1 MLVDVFNGAQTE
13 VEMRERASHIVDAIK
28 TKELPLADLSIRD
41 VAEATLGAA
50 GMRALAKNSTES
62 GLIIDSMREA
72 VAPVNLSLFSNIT
85 GQMIY
90 QGIYEAY
97 SAPEYI
103 GEQLVTMESSREDNT
118 RVPGIAP
125 IDDDA
130 LEVEEGAEYPDV
142 KFGEDYIDVPQSKK
156 RGLKIGVTREAVF
169 FDRTGQVLEQ
179 ARTVGDRLALNREK
193 RILRTVLGIDNTFK
207 RKGAA
212 RNTYVTAAEDAAD
225 PRKNEVEQELTDY
238 KSIDTIM
245 AMFAAMKDDRKTGE
259 PIVVNPKIML
269 VNDAL
274 QYTARDILRA
284 TEVNINPGVT
294 SGISTKMANPYNG
307 QAVMVASPWVRALLV
322 AAGIS
327 VANAAKYWYMGDFKK
342 AFRYRTLFPLQVI
355 AAQNDKDSFD
365 RDVIAQFR
373 ADERGVPYVWAPWYV
388 VNAHG
393 A

>member
-1 MLVDVFNGAQTE
+1 MLVDVFANVTTE
-13 VEMRERASHIVDAIK
+13 TEMRERADGVVAAMK
-28 TKELPLADLSIRD
+28 KGELKLSEVSIRD
-41 VAEATLGAA
+41 IAEATLGAA
-50 GMRALAKNSTES
+50 GMRALSKPSEG
-62 GLIIDSMREA
+62 GLITDTVKEA
-72 VAPVNLSLFSNIT
+72 VAPVNLSLFSHIT

-103 GEQLVTMESSREDNT
+103 GEQLVTMETSREDNT

-130 LEVEEGAEYPDV
+130 LEVEEGGEYPDV
-142 KFGEDYIDVPQSKK
+142 KFGEDYVDIPQSKK

-207 RKGAA
+207 RKGVT
-212 RNTYVTAAEDAAD
+212 RDTYVTAAENAAD
-225 PRKNEVEQELTDY
+225 PRKNEVVQELTDY
-238 KSIDTIM
+238 KSLDTIM
-245 AMFAAMKDDRKTGE
+245 AMFSAMKDDRKVGE
-259 PIVVNPKIML
+259 PIVVAPKIML

-274 QYTARDILRA
+274 VYTARDILKA
-284 TEVNINPGVT
+284 TEVTLNPGVT
-294 SGISTKMANPYNG
+294 SGVSTRMPNPYNG
-307 QAVMVASPWVRALLV
+307 QSLLVASPWVRALLE
-322 AAGIS
+322 AAGVS
-327 VANAAKYWYMGDFKK
+327 AANAAKYWYMGDFKR

-365 RDVIAQFR
+365 RDVVAQFR

>member
-1 MLVDVFNGAQTE
+1 MLSDAFRNKTTE
-13 VEMRERASHIVDAIK
+13 VEMRETAAIVVDAIK
-28 TKELPLADLSIRD
+28 TGEIKLSDISLRD
-41 VAEATLGAA
+41 IAESTLGEA
-50 GMRALAKNSTES
+50 GMRVLAKQPEG
-62 GLIIDSMREA
+62 GLVVDKMSEA

-103 GEQLVTMESSREDNT
+103 GEQLVTMETSREDNT

-130 LEVEEGAEYPDV
+130 IEVEEGGEYPDV
-142 KFGEDYIDVPQSKK
+142 KFGEDYIDIPQSKK

-207 RKGAA
+207 RKGVA
-212 RNTYVTAAEDAAD
+212 RDTYVTAAENAND
-225 PRKNEVEQELTDY
+225 PRKNEIVQELTDY
-238 KSIDTIM
+238 TALDTVM
-245 AMFAAMKDDRKTGE
+245 ATFAAMKDDRKTGE
-259 PIVVNPKIML
+259 PIVVNPKLML

-274 QYTARDILRA
+274 TYKARDILKA
-284 TEVNINPGVT
+284 TEVTLNPGVT
-294 SGISTKMANPYNG
+294 SGVSTRMPNPYSG
-307 QAVMVASPWVRALLV
+307 QSVLVASPWVKALLV
-322 AAGIS
+322 AAGVS
-327 VANAAKYWYMGDFKK
+327 AANAAKYWYMGDFKK